1 VALVCTTTT
10 WCGWAWPYVQPVRD
24 GVALTDLDSRDQRI
38 GKAIKAIEHEL
49 VRHQAVKMRIPLMS
63 RAPLF
68 GGAIPTAGEWLG
80 LFVGH
85 DPNRYRAVLD
95 ERG

>member
-1 VALVCTTTT
+1 M
-10 WCGWAWPYVQPVRD
+10 
-24 GVALTDLDSRDQRI
+24 
-38 GKAIKAIEHEL
+38 EHEL
-49 VRHQAVKMRIPLMS
+49 VRHQAVKMRIQLMS

-68 GGAIPTAGEWLG
+68 GGAIPTVGGWLG
-80 LFVGH
+80 VFVGH